1 MNNSDL
7 LAQFGATVPFI
18 RNTEL
23 RAIRLDQGGIEVLMP
38 FTPNINHV
46 GVMYAGAL
54 FTLAESM
61 GGAVCHVYLQKEG
74 IFPIVKGLNIKFTRP
89 ARTDISCTYKM
100 DPTAAKKILDECEK
114 NGKANYDIQV
124 ELKDAQGEVVARA
137 EGFYQIRKGTTF

>member
-1 MNNSDL
+1 MNTVDL
-7 LAQFGATVPFI
+7 VAQFGTTVPFI

-23 RAIRLDQGGIEVLMP
+23 KAIRLDTDGIEILMP

-46 GVMYAGAL
+46 GTMYAGAL

-61 GGAVCHVYLQKEG
+61 GGAVCRVYLQKEG

-89 ARTDISCTYKM
+89 ARTDISCSYKM
-100 DPTAAKKILDECEK
+100 DVTAAKKILDECER

-124 ELKDAQGEVVARA
+124 ELKDAEGVVVAVA
-137 EGFYQIRKGTTF
+137 EGFYQIRKGTTL